1 MSRPDFG
8 PYQVEESVK
17 EQAMQEFEDT
27 WLDYTSPTAAAVD
40 VARRFDVGKTTLV
53 DWLRADDRW
62 PTQRVT
68 SLEREIMRLRGMV
81 RELGGH
87 P

>member
-8 PYQVEESVK
+8 PYQVEASVK
-17 EQAMQEFEDT
+17 EQAMQEFDDT
-27 WLDYTSPTAAAVD
+27 WLDFTSPTAAAVH

-53 DWLRADDRW
+53 DWLRAADRW
-62 PTQRVT
+62 PTQRVA
-68 SLEREIMRLRGMV
+68 SLEREIMRLRGIV
-81 RELGGH
+81 KELGGH